1 MIEEGVAQVGSQA
14 PDLALEGAT
23 GRVRL
28 ADYRGR
34 QHVALYFMREFSC
47 PMCRRHVAHL
57 RDMYEVLHGK
67 DTAVLVIGGGE
78 REAVARLAAKLA
90 APFPL
95 LADPNR
101 AAYHRYGLEK
111 ALVMMQRSGT
121 FLVDKRGIL
130 RYALRASLPLA
141 GLDEAALLAAID
153 AAAGPPHEG

>member
-1 MIEEGVAQVGSQA
+1 MVEEGVAQVGSQA
-14 PDLALEGAT
+14 PELALDGSS

-57 RDMYEVLHGK
+57 RDMYEMLQGK

-78 REAVARLAAKLA
+78 REDAARLAAKLA
-90 APFPL
+90 VPFPL
-95 LADPNR
+95 LADPDR
-101 AAYHRYGLEK
+101 ATYHRYGLGK
-111 ALVMMQRSGT
+111 AMVMMQRSGT
-121 FLVDKRGIL
+121 FLVDKSGVL

-141 GLDEAALLAAID
+141 SLDEAALLAAID
-153 AAAGPPHEG
+153 AAALPPREG